1 MVLEQHGQEF
11 YLTIQSFHQC
21 ASLVFVK
28 LFFFYQFLPLI
39 KSLYLENH
47 LTNVWAPLEEIE
59 NEDGKKEVNPSYT
72 II

>member
-1 MVLEQHGQEF
+1 MVLEKHGQEF

-47 LTNVWAPLEEIE
+47 LTNVGAPLEEIE